1 MTLTPIGSRSPTANK
16 SKVLF
21 SGETFQENCV
31 IVTAKKIIDALREAE
46 KHLMAAMKTKDQT
59 KRIDFE
65 KRAQLCLTKA
75 KRLERQLDS

>member
-1 MTLTPIGSRSPTANK
+1 MTLTPIGLSSPTTNK

-21 SGETFQENCV
+21 RRTFQENCV

-46 KHLMAAMKTKDQT
+46 KHLLAAMKTEDQT
-59 KRIDFE
+59 KRIDLE

>member
-1 MTLTPIGSRSPTANK
+1 
-16 SKVLF
+16 
-21 SGETFQENCV
+21 V

-59 KRIDFE
+59 KRIDLE